1 MAQLQH
7 LKIIHVKLINHIVL
21 GDIEFDLNN
30 DVVSIVGKNGSGKS
44 FLMDTLQPY
53 SRSNRFVGTYPFK
66 KGETGFKQIDF
77 MDQNG
82 IIYETK
88 HEFVPKGKTH
98 ACKSYLNKVISGVVE
113 ELNPTGHCD
122 KYEELVKLY
131 LKFDSSCLDIG
142 FLSFKANGITQ
153 SKGVDRKKTLETTID
168 NAILKSFKKNVKS
181 LVSEHNAMAKQ
192 YEKQKVRLAS
202 QYTEDSLI
210 DKINELT
217 VEKDR
222 ANNELQ
228 SLMKKREDVKVKLS
242 ELDKLSNVD
251 NKTIKSILSLTSDD
265 MNVYEKYNKYQDA
278 VRRSETLS
286 NEILVED
293 KKINLYMANK
303 QLKTDIENSKSI
315 LEVKESEYNKISAN
329 INKYILESDI
339 NVISWMESTLMLA
352 KDFTDRLSSI
362 KVMITSEDNL
372 NSIISDLVESK
383 SNMDEFVSKYKI
395 ALSNTDGESY
405 NVDYSSNCDSCQLYN
420 KFVKSVDFVKQNSS
434 KWDRVINIE
443 RPEVEDKIL
452 TLNIVKD
459 NIRRRLLNVI
469 SDSSN
474 ILTGESLDRVKMNSV
489 DEFLNGCSSG
499 SLYPNL
505 HKLYEWYKD
514 KVGIRDLLQSNI
526 SDIKNKMNVDMEKY
540 NMLTSTESI
549 DNTFDINQS
558 KDKIKKIRSELSNYV
573 NIISDSSYKSVGDL
587 NMSDPDIFK
596 YSNMSKAELQTLY
609 NNIESVDKDR
619 DIYVT
624 LHDKCNDRCNEL
636 PKNIESYISSIASLN
651 HKLSDLKDV
660 NTKLLDYDTKRK
672 IFQRCKDII
681 DKDIPIQLL
690 RNNLNFIEKTT
701 NSILSDNGINMS
713 ITIIPTESEIGIEV
727 MVKDK
732 IINDAIQLS
741 AGETSIIS
749 LILNACILHI
759 IGYPI
764 LCLDEADAFMDAINR
779 VKYNDLVSSIRTL
792 LNISQ
797 IFVISHNIAG
807 MYLDYSTKIC
817 LGDNLDSHKVDIQ
830 L

>member
-1 MAQLQH
+1 MAQLQQ
-7 LKIIHVKLINHIVL
+7 LKIVHVKLINHIVL

-77 MDQNG
+77 MDQSG

-98 ACKSYLNKVISGVVE
+98 ACKSYINRVISGVVE

-122 KYEELVKLY
+122 KYEELVKHY

-168 NAILKSFKKNVKS
+168 NAILKAFKKNVKS

-202 QYTEDSLI
+202 QYTEDSLT

-217 VEKDR
+217 IEKDK
-222 ANNELQ
+222 ANTELQ
-228 SLMKKREDVKVKLS
+228 TLMKKREDIKVKLS

-251 NKTIKSILSLTSDD
+251 SSTIKTVLNLSSD
-265 MNVYEKYNKYQDA
+265 NISVYEKYNKYQDA
-278 VRRSETLS
+278 LRRSEMLS
-286 NEILVED
+286 NEILLED
-293 KKINLYMANK
+293 KKINLYTTNK
-303 QLKTDIENSKSI
+303 QLKSDIENSKSI
-315 LEVKESEYNKISAN
+315 LEAKEIEYNKITGN
-329 INKYILESDI
+329 ISKYILKSDLNII
-339 NVISWMESTLMLA
+339 NWMESTLMLA

-362 KVMITSEDNL
+362 KIIVTSEKNL
-372 NSIISDLVESK
+372 DTIINDLVESK
-383 SNMDEFVSKYKI
+383 SNMDEFISKYKI
-395 ALSNTDGESY
+395 AMSNTDGESY
-405 NVDYSSNCDSCQLYN
+405 SVDYSSNCDSCQLYN
-420 KFVKSVDFVKQNSS
+420 KFVKSVDFVKQNTN

-452 TLNIVKD
+452 TLNIIKD

-469 SDSSN
+469 SDSSS

-489 DEFLNGCSSG
+489 DEFLNGCSDG
-499 SLYPNL
+499 TLYPNL
-505 HKLYEWYKD
+505 YKLYEWYRD
-514 KVGIRDLLQSNI
+514 KMGIVEVLQSNI
-526 SDIKNKMNVDMEKY
+526 TDIKTKLNIDTEKY
-540 NMLTSTESI
+540 NMITSTESI
-549 DNTFDINQS
+549 DTSFDIEQS
-558 KDKIKKIRSELSNYV
+558 KKKIEEIRNELSDYV
-573 NIISDSSYKSVGDL
+573 NILSDPVYKSINDL
-587 NMSDPDIFK
+587 NISDPDIFK
-596 YSNMSKAELQTLY
+596 YSNMSKSELQNLY

-619 DIYVT
+619 DIYLT
-624 LHDKCNDRCNEL
+624 LYDKCNTICNEL
-636 PKNIESYISSIASLN
+636 PKNIESYISSITSLN
-651 HKLSDLKDV
+651 HKLQDLKDV
-660 NTKLLDYDTKRK
+660 NDKLLDYDTKRK

-690 RNNLNFIEKTT
+690 RNNLSFIEKTT

-779 VKYNDLVSSIRTL
+779 VKYNDLVSSIRSI

-817 LGDNLDSHKVDIQ
+817 LGENLDSHKVDIQ
-830 L
+830 I